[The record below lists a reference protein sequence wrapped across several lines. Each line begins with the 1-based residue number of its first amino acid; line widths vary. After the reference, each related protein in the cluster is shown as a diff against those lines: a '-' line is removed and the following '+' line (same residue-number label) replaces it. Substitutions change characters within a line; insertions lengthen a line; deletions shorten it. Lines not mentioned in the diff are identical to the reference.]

1 MATISMSLPKFCTAA
16 RNTLRPMRPKPLM
29 PTLIAI
35 STPGAGE
42 GRTGEGRGGPRP
54 GKPGI
59 LEEPS
64 PTATVMPRLPH
75 ALAPLALLV
84 GALVAAPQAQAWSAL
99 GHRMVGE
106 LAQRH
111 VQPATQAQIDALL

>member
-1 MATISMSLPKFCTAA
+1 MSLPKFCTAE

-42 GRTGEGRGGPRP
+42 DVGRGGPRP

-59 LEEPS
+59 LKEPS
-64 PTATVMPRLPH
+64 VSATVMPRLPH
-75 ALAPLALLV
+75 ALAPLAV
-84 GALVAAPQAQAWSAL
+84 FIGALVAAPQSHAWSAL

-111 VQPATQAQIDALL
+111 VSPATQ